1 MIHVVRTPRSKWS
14 LLLGLLLAYCATPLA
29 VASYYLTELRRGA
42 YPVEADS
49 IGIPIFQ
56 SVVVLLTM
64 TPLVFIAGW
73 MAVRNYRSSAVLWAW
88 APSRPVAAALWTT
101 FLGAVALAQGV
112 MALGLAQTAH
122 GLPAMYAIASAY
134 MSLLL
139 RASIVAG
146 LERAI
151 ERAA

>member
-1 MIHVVRTPRSKWS
+1 MIYVVRTPRSRWS

-29 VASYYLTELRRGA
+29 VASYYSTELRRGA

-49 IGIPIFQ
+49 IGIPIYQ
-56 SVVVLLTM
+56 SVFVLLTM
-64 TPLVFIAGW
+64 IPVVFIAGW
-73 MAVRNYRSSAVLWAW
+73 MAVRNYRPSAVLWAW
-88 APSRPVAAALWTT
+88 APSRPLAAAFWSTFLVAAALAQV
-101 FLGAVALAQGV
+101 LVAVALAQTG
-112 MALGLAQTAH
+112 H
-122 GLPAMYAIASAY
+122 GLPAIHASATAY

>member
-1 MIHVVRTPRSKWS
+1 MIQVVRTPRSKWL
-14 LLLGLLLAYCATPLA
+14 LLLGLFLAYCATPLA
-29 VASYYLTELRRGA
+29 VASYYSTELRRGA

-56 SVVVLLTM
+56 SVVLLLTI
-64 TPLVFIAGW
+64 TPVVVIGAW
-73 MAVRNYRSSAVLWAW
+73 MPVRNYRPSASLWAW
-88 APSRPVAAALWTT
+88 APSRPLAATLWTT
-101 FLGAVALAQGV
+101 FLGALALAEMV
-112 MALGLAQTAH
+112 LAIALAQTAH
-122 GLPAMYAIASAY
+122 ALLAIHALASAY
-134 MSLLL
+134 MSLVL